1 MSCCTGFQDQFWSDA
16 TILSDNRLRENGQAD
31 GAPFGTR
38 ECQCMSLNDADL
50 QRLVEIWPS
59 IPSQFR
65 KQILE
70 LARGLADRA

>member
-1 MSCCTGFQDQFWSDA
+1 
-16 TILSDNRLRENGQAD
+16 
-31 GAPFGTR
+31 
-38 ECQCMSLNDADL
+38 MSLIDADL
-50 QRLVEIWPS
+50 QRLMEIWPA

>member
-1 MSCCTGFQDQFWSDA
+1 MSQ
-16 TILSDNRLRENGQAD
+16 I
-31 GAPFGTR
+31 
-38 ECQCMSLNDADL
+38 DADL
-50 QRLVEIWPS
+50 QGLVEIWPG